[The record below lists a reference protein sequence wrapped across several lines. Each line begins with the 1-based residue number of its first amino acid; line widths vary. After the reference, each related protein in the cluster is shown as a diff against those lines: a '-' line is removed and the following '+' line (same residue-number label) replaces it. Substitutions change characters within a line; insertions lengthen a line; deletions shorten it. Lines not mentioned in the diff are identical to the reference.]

1 MQLLNV
7 DIDKYGYFGYGIG
20 FNTRSRFS
28 CPGGGFSQNVLIFG
42 VDMSFLL
49 ILIIRKKTY

>member
-49 ILIIRKKTY
+49 ILIIRKKT